1 MTSQAN
7 ALWRAAT
14 YVSVVLL
21 HLDDNV
27 LLAEPLEAGHVKP
40 RPSGHWGTVPGT
52 AWALAHT
59 VLAAGEASPGREV
72 VPVLG
77 AGHAGVVQLAFAWL
91 TGELAMLRPQYSRD
105 AQGLAQLARDF
116 PETDGLGSEVH
127 PLLAAGAAPGGCLG
141 GVLAFS
147 HGLAADVRG
156 RIVVPI
162 IGDGE
167 CETPTTAASW
177 LAARV
182 LQNSAV
188 VPIVHANGFRMGDR
202 SLLGAMD
209 DAQLRAY
216 AAGLGWRG
224 RVVDVG
230 AASDD
235 EHRAFRTALSEALE
249 ESAGGDRAAVFLRC
263 VKGWSGPEI
272 VGGQRVLGTA
282 HAHKTPLS
290 GARYD
295 EFQRKQL
302 EEWLASYRPAELF
315 DGSGQPA
322 GDLADALGAAR
333 WHLAARH
340 AKTPWPSPFH
350 TRNPGGDRFGDVI
363 AKVLRGHAAAGEFR
377 VFSPDELASN
387 HLAEL
392 QDEPWVSEVLAEEV
406 LLGWLSGW
414 TASGRRGVLISY
426 EAFSPLL
433 AAGIVGHLK
442 HRRLAVGK
450 PSPSLNLLLTSY
462 GWHNVYTHGD
472 PSLATMLLA
481 TGDPAVRVLT
491 PADPRRA
498 AVALDESLCS
508 VGRVNVLIAGK
519 HATVNHH
526 PTATI
531 SEEQR
536 HGLAIWPHLS
546 DGGEPGLTVVV
557 AGDLPA
563 DVATASVPVI
573 REKLGCRVRVVSV
586 LDLTVLGDPAVWPR
600 GLAESEL
607 DRYLGRHAPVL
618 VVTLGH
624 PAAVWG
630 LLGGRL
636 GRPVEVVG
644 WREPPQPAPQAVL
657 AHALGLDP
665 AGLLC
670 AARRLVDRK
679 REAA

>member
-1 MTSQAN
+1 MTNHA
-7 ALWRAAT
+7 AVLWRAAT

-21 HLDDNV
+21 HLNDNV
-27 LLAEPLEAGHVKP
+27 LLAEPLEARHVKP
-40 RPSGHWGTVPGT
+40 LPSGHWGTVPGT

-59 VLAAGEASPGREV
+59 ALAAGEAPPGREI

-91 TGELAMLRPQYSRD
+91 TGELAILRPQYSRH
-105 AQGLAQLARDF
+105 AQGLARLARDF

-141 GVLAFS
+141 GALAFG
-147 HGLAADVRG
+147 HGLAADGSG
-156 RIVVPI
+156 RVVVPV

-177 LAARV
+177 LAARA
-182 LQNSAV
+182 LRNSAV
-188 VPIVHANGFRMGDR
+188 VPVVHVNGFRMGDR
-202 SLLGAMD
+202 SLLGGMD

-216 AAGLGWRG
+216 AAGLGWQG
-224 RVVDVG
+224 RVVDV
-230 AASDD
+230 AAGSDD
-235 EHRAFRTALSEALE
+235 EHHAFRTALSDALE
-249 ESAGGDRAAVFLRC
+249 ESAGGARTAVFLRC
-263 VKGWSGPEI
+263 VKGWSGPEA

-290 GARYD
+290 DARYD
-295 EFQRKQL
+295 ELERKQL
-302 EEWLASYRPAELF
+302 EEWLASYRPVELF
-315 DGSGQPA
+315 DGRGHPV
-322 GDLADALGAAR
+322 GDLADALDAAR
-333 WHLAARH
+333 WHSAARP
-340 AKTPWPSPFH
+340 AMTSWPSTLH
-350 TRNPGGDRFGDVI
+350 TGSSGGGRFGNAI
-363 AKVLRGHAAAGEFR
+363 ARVLRGHAAAGELR

-387 HLAEL
+387 HLAGL

-406 LLGWLSGW
+406 LLGWLAGW

-472 PSLATMLLA
+472 PSLATTLLA

-498 AVALDESLCS
+498 AAALDELLGS

-519 HATVNHH
+519 HATVNH

-531 SEEQR
+531 SEEQT
-536 HGLAIWPHLS
+536 HGLAVWPHLS
-546 DGGEPGLTVVV
+546 DDGEPALTVVV

-563 DVATASVPVI
+563 EVATASVPVI
-573 REKLGCRVRVVSV
+573 REKLGCRVRVVSI

-600 GLAESEL
+600 GLAQPDL
-607 DRYLGRHAPVL
+607 DRYFGQHAPVL

-636 GRPVEVVG
+636 RRPVEVIG
-644 WREPPQPAPQAVL
+644 WREPARPAPQTVL
-657 AHALGLDP
+657 AHELGLDP
-665 AGLLC
+665 AGLLR
-670 AARRLVDRK
+670 AAGRLVDRK
-679 REAA
+679 RRAA

>member
-1 MTSQAN
+1 VTNQAN

-27 LLAEPLEAGHVKP
+27 LLAEPLEAQHVKP

-59 VLAAGEASPGREV
+59 ALAAGEASPCREV

-77 AGHAGVVQLAFAWL
+77 AGHAGIVQLAFAWL
-91 TGELAMLRPQYSRD
+91 TGELATLRPQYSRD
-105 AQGLAQLARDF
+105 AQGLARLARDF

-147 HGLAADVRG
+147 HGLAADAPSRV
-156 RIVVPI
+156 VVPV

-177 LAARV
+177 LAARE
-182 LQNSAV
+182 LPNSAV
-188 VPIVHANGFRMGDR
+188 VPVVHVNGFRMGDR
-202 SLLGAMD
+202 SLLGGMG

-216 AAGLGWRG
+216 AAGLGWQG
-224 RVVDVG
+224 RVVDV
-230 AASDD
+230 AAGSDD
-235 EHRAFRTALSEALE
+235 EHRAFRTALSEALD
-249 ESAGGDRAAVFLRC
+249 ESAGGARTAVFLRC
-263 VKGWSGPEI
+263 VKGWSGPET
-272 VGGQRVLGTA
+272 VGGRHVLGTP

-295 EFQRKQL
+295 ELERKQL
-302 EEWLASYRPAELF
+302 EAWLASYRPAELF
-315 DGSGQPA
+315 DGRGEPM
-322 GDLADALGAAR
+322 GDLADALGAAG
-333 WHLAARH
+333 WHSAVRPG
-340 AKTPWPSPFH
+340 TMPWPSPLH
-350 TRNPGGDRFGDVI
+350 TRSPGSELFGDVI
-363 AKVLRGHAAAGEFR
+363 AKVLRGHAAAGDLR

-392 QDEPWVSEVLAEEV
+392 QGEPWVSEVLAEEV

-442 HRRLAVGK
+442 HRRLAAGK

-472 PSLATMLLA
+472 PSLATALLA

-491 PADPRRA
+491 PADARRA
-498 AVALDESLCS
+498 AVALDESLSS

-519 HATVNHH
+519 HATVNH

-531 SEEQR
+531 SEEQT
-536 HGLAIWPHLS
+536 HGLAVWPHLS
-546 DGGEPGLTVVV
+546 DDGEPALTVVV

-563 DVATASVPVI
+563 EVATASVPVI
-573 REKLGCRVRVVSV
+573 REKLGCRIRVVSV
-586 LDLTVLGDPAVWPR
+586 LDLTVLGDPAVWSR
-600 GLAESEL
+600 GLLRSDL
-607 DRYLGRHAPVL
+607 DRYLGQRAPVL

-636 GRPVEVVG
+636 RRPVEVIG
-644 WREPPQPAPQAVL
+644 WREPARPAPQTVL
-657 AHALGLDP
+657 AHELGLDP
-665 AGLLC
+665 AGLLR
-670 AARRLVDRK
+670 AADRLVDRK
-679 REAA
+679 RRAA